1 MYKDKVT
8 RNDLR
13 GIKPGETVT
22 YELPSDAKVNSV
34 RSMAAYLGK
43 SEGIAL
49 SVSVKDAKNVV
60 TVTRIK

>member
-43 SEGIAL
+43 SEGITL

-60 TVTRIK
+60 EVRRVK